1 MKIIRVVKHSLGIAA
16 LAGMLLA
23 AAPRPAHAGVFITVG
38 IAPPPIP
45 VYVQPAIPG
54 EGYIW
59 TPGYWAWTDDG
70 YVWVDGAWVMPPYVG
85 ALWTPGYWGWG
96 NGGYFWNAG
105 YWGPT
110 IGYYGG
116 INYGFGYFGTGFYGG
131 YWNHRRFCY
140 NRAYNNFGYH
150 RGFRGVYDRPYHGYE
165 GRPGGHGLSYTSRIE
180 SRHFDGNRGATING
194 RNFGNHNFPSN
205 GSHYSAA
212 NNGHGFA
219 NGQHNIPVQNRGNIA
234 AGNHGT
240 VGNQHNFPAVT
251 HQGNNF
257 DRNRQTFSANN
268 TMRSYNRGDNTRSF
282 SQPAPRTYN
291 PPSRTYS
298 MNQPNRSY
306 NQPNRSFG
314 QPGRTYSQPSHSYST
329 PMARPNFGGNSGG
342 FHGNPG
348 NFHSNMGGGGSHG
361 NMGGGGG
368 FHGGGG
374 GGGFHGGGG
383 GGFNGGRR

>member
-16 LAGMLLA
+16 LAGMLLV
-23 AAPRPAHAGVFITVG
+23 AAPRSAHAGVFISVG

-45 VYVQPAIPG
+45 VYVQPPIPG
-54 EGYIW
+54 DGYIW
-59 TPGYWAWTDDG
+59 TPGYWAWNGDG

-131 YWNHRRFCY
+131 YWHHRRFCY
-140 NRAYNNFGYH
+140 NRAYNNFGHY
-150 RGFRGVYDRPYHGYE
+150 RGFHGVYNRPYNGYV
-165 GRPGGHGLSYTSRIE
+165 GRPGGHGLSYASRVE
-180 SRHFDGNRGATING
+180 TRHFDGNRGATING

-205 GSHYSAA
+205 GSQHSIA

-219 NGQHNIPVQNRGNIA
+219 NGQQHNVPAQNRGNFA
-234 AGNHGT
+234 AGNHG
-240 VGNQHNFPAVT
+240 GAFANQHNVPANSFN
-251 HQGNNF
+251 HS
-257 DRNRQTFSANN
+257 QTFEANN
-268 TMRSYNRGDNTRSF
+268 GMRSYNRGNNTRSF
-282 SQPAPRTYN
+282 SQPAQRSYN
-291 PPSRTYS
+291 
-298 MNQPNRSY
+298 MPNRSFA
-306 NQPNRSFG
+306 QPNRSFG
-314 QPGRTYSQPSHSYST
+314 NQSRSYST

-342 FHGNPG
+342 FHGNAG
-348 NFHSNMGGGGSHG
+348 SFHS

-368 FHGGGG
+368 FHGGNMGGGFHGGG

-383 GGFNGGRR
+383 GFHGGRR